1 MRALPR
7 PPADPSAAPSRRRQT
22 ADSGS
27 SPNLIRAR
35 ITARNATGE
44 RVIGVCAGVGL
55 ELAAAGAGYSASM
68 SEQPGSDPFG
78 DFQRWLMKA
87 GARSI
92 TRDVTDR
99 VKSTMGGGRAKA
111 PTDVWDEATT
121 TDPTDEPPE
130 CQWCPICRAARKA
143 RDSGGSSAGFSEQVA
158 GAADA
163 LAGLTRDAFSL
174 FESAMRTQSTAPRR
188 PAAKP
193 TTPPAPSTAD
203 AKHGRASTAAPSAA
217 PPAPAQP
224 TPPTPAP
231 RTTST
236 SPTAP
241 TSSTAPTSPTTP
253 TAPDPRSWERSDD
266 GTVVGPGVGWP
277 TVVHPKHDDDE
288 APHEGGDRQEG
299 GEPGDGGPDGG
310 TDQQVEGSAE

>member
-1 MRALPR
+1 
-7 PPADPSAAPSRRRQT
+7 
-22 ADSGS
+22 
-27 SPNLIRAR
+27 
-35 ITARNATGE
+35 
-44 RVIGVCAGVGL
+44 
-55 ELAAAGAGYSASM
+55 M

-99 VKSTMGGGRAKA
+99 VKSTMGGGRQKA
-111 PTDVWDEATT
+111 YTDVWDEATT

-174 FESAMRTQSTAPRR
+174 FESAMRTPPTAPRR
-188 PAAKP
+188 PAGGAPAAKP
-193 TTPPAPSTAD
+193 PTARPTSSPAPPAPS
-203 AKHGRASTAAPSAA
+203 PA
-217 PPAPAQP
+217 PPAPSASTP
-224 TPPTPAP
+224 TQAPATPA
-231 RTTST
+231 
-236 SPTAP
+236 TA
-241 TSSTAPTSPTTP
+241 TP
-253 TAPDPRSWERSDD
+253 SSWERSDD

-277 TVVHPKHDDDE
+277 TVVHPKHQDDE
-288 APHEGGDRQEG
+288 APHEGGDREEG
-299 GEPGDGGPDGG
+299 GQPGDGGPDGG
-310 TDQQVEGSAE
+310 ADQQVEGSAE

>member
-1 MRALPR
+1 
-7 PPADPSAAPSRRRQT
+7 
-22 ADSGS
+22 
-27 SPNLIRAR
+27 
-35 ITARNATGE
+35 
-44 RVIGVCAGVGL
+44 
-55 ELAAAGAGYSASM
+55 M

-99 VKSTMGGGRAKA
+99 VKSTMGGGKAKA
-111 PTDVWDEATT
+111 HTDVWDEATT

-174 FESAMRTQSTAPRR
+174 FESAMRAQPTTPRR
-188 PAAKP
+188 PAGGTPTAKPPTATPTTSTPTPSTATPPTATPTTSTPTPSTATP
-193 TTPPAPSTAD
+193 TTPD
-203 AKHGRASTAAPSAA
+203 
-217 PPAPAQP
+217 Q
-224 TPPTPAP
+224 
-231 RTTST
+231 
-236 SPTAP
+236 
-241 TSSTAPTSPTTP
+241 
-253 TAPDPRSWERSDD
+253 RSWERSDD

-277 TVVHPKHDDDE
+277 TVVHPKHEDDE
-288 APHEGGDRQEG
+288 APHEGGDREERGQT
-299 GEPGDGGPDGG
+299 GDGRPDGG
-310 TDQQVEGSAE
+310 TDEQVEGSAE